1 MLRPVA
7 GIHARCGVGVAQ
19 VAILSVAQVW
29 WALFVIAL
37 SAWQGRARIDA
48 RDGGGGGALRRRCS

>member
-7 GIHARCGVGVAQ
+7 DIHVRCGDGAEQ

-48 RDGGGGGALRRRCS
+48 RDRGVGGALRRRCS